1 MPDPQ
6 PTTAAMR
13 LTNVVD
19 KANGDE
25 WLYSRRLRIALALD
39 DAGVG
44 KAVEFLG
51 WANADMKLNDKAF
64 YDSNYEAAA
73 EESDHAWSNIMA
85 ALAALTG
92 DDVAT

>member
-6 PTTAAMR
+6 PTAAAKRLAEIAIRRMR
-13 LTNVVD
+13 GGATIPEISGV
-19 KANGDE
+19 
-25 WLYSRRLRIALALD
+25 ALALD
-39 DAGVG
+39 AAGVG

-64 YDSNYEAAA
+64 YDSDYEAAA

-92 DDVAT
+92 DDDA